1 MSHWLNCVILSLAAA
16 GAAAA
21 AERGPA
27 PSAADTAP
35 GIRQAESEARAR
47 HTRALRECSG
57 AADYAACARDADAAL
72 TDTLRG
78 LSGER
83 QRGAVP
89 PGPAPQ
95 DAQRVQGQRLMR
107 ELEQAAPRPRTPMR
121 APDPGDPAPRR

>member
-1 MSHWLNCVILSLAAA
+1 MSHWLKCVILSIAAA

-21 AERGPA
+21 AKPRPA
-27 PSAADTAP
+27 PGAAESAP

-47 HTRALRECSG
+47 HTRALRECAG
-57 AADYAACARDADAAL
+57 AANYTGCVRDADAVL
-72 TDTLRG
+72 IDTLRG

-95 DAQRVQGQRLMR
+95 DAQRVQGQRLIR
-107 ELEQAAPRPRTPMR
+107 ELEQSAPRPRTPMR